1 MVDDTMKRYVVMLC
15 LGFAACQQP
24 KPKVEASTDSA
35 TVAEPQYDGPKACD
49 LISSDVAN
57 KVTGRSYKTGA
68 AISDY
73 GYDSQCQFDP
83 STAGDTAVM
92 LVTLHAKG
100 DIDPY
105 KSVPGSTEV
114 KDLGDVAVWNEP
126 NKQLAIKKG
135 DAVFSVFIK
144 NGKQKDIVQLGRTAL
159 EKL

>member
-1 MVDDTMKRYVVMLC
+1 ML
-15 LGFAACQQP
+15 LVAACQQP
-24 KPKVEASTDSA
+24 KPKAEASADTA
-35 TVAEPQYDGPKACD
+35 TVAEPQYSGPKACD
-49 LISSDVAN
+49 LVSSDDAT
-57 KVTGRSYKTGA
+57 KVTGRSYKAGE

-73 GYDSQCQFDP
+73 GFDSQCQFEP
-83 STAGDTAVM
+83 AVAGDTSVM

-105 KSVPGSTEV
+105 KTVPGSSEL
-114 KDLGDVAVWNEP
+114 KDLGDVAVWNDP